1 MKKRKINLIKKK
13 NMVKELEEWNPF
25 FRCEWVNIVAINI
38 TAGFPLFWLQFLSA
52 LFIYIFSF
60 SLTAAP
66 TANHSH
72 LVAIFFCLPLSAVV
86 GGIQPFNSFPLLLCR
101 HTYHLHLLSYLLTE
115 KGPCIFRPTAS
126 KMRLG
131 HPHTYIYSI
140 YHHQSVGLV
149 NLKNSW
155 NFNEILINKIC

>member
-1 MKKRKINLIKKK
+1 MKKRKINLVEKK

-101 HTYHLHLLSYLLTE
+101 HTYHLFTLTFLFTYRE
-115 KGPCIFRPTAS
+115 GTLYIPPYRFEDEARAS
-126 KMRLG
+126 
-131 HPHTYIYSI
+131 TYIHLFDI
-140 YHHQSVGLV
+140 PPSVGWACKLE
-149 NLKNSW
+149 K
-155 NFNEILINKIC
+155 